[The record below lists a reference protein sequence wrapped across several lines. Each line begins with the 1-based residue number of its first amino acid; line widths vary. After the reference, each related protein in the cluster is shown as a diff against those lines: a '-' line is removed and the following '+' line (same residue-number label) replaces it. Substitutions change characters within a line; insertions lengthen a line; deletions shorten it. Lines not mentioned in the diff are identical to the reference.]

1 MNDVGALALVL
12 LLACCPYSL
21 VQAEASEPKAKK
33 FFTLGA
39 AVGYH
44 DVDSDDSADP
54 HVNGYTYALL
64 VGYDWSRYVGVD
76 AELMRMNGGLMWMF
90 SAGGYPLAQMR
101 SVSRHVSN
109 GP

>member
-1 MNDVGALALVL
+1 MMWEPWPWSCCSPAVPTVL
-12 LLACCPYSL
+12 CRQRLRNRG
-21 VQAEASEPKAKK
+21 QI
-33 FFTLGA
+33 FTLGA

-76 AELMRMNGGLMWMF
+76 AELMRMNRGLMWMF